1 MTQTK
6 IKKSLYILVHLIGP
20 LTYFIVSLILGA
32 LFTSKSLMENI
43 TDNLCIM
50 AIYYVF
56 VSLLWF
62 VYFDRLDKDI
72 DKVVQ
77 EIQSKNI

>member
-1 MTQTK
+1 MTHTK

-20 LTYFIVSLILGA
+20 LTYFIVSIIWGVL
-32 LFTSKSLMENI
+32 TSKPLMENV

-77 EIQSKNI
+77 EIQDKNI